1 MIMHTSRLQRP
12 SPQVVISIILVK
24 KKKKKKARQDVVFEY
39 RFSKNVQSWNV
50 IVGCI
55 INSKAGII
63 SA

>member
-1 MIMHTSRLQRP
+1 MIMHTSHLQRP
-12 SPQVVISIILVK
+12 SPQVVISIILV
-24 KKKKKKARQDVVFEY
+24 KKKKARQDVVFEY

-55 INSKAGII
+55 INLKAGII

>member
-1 MIMHTSRLQRP
+1 MIRHTSHLRRP
-12 SPQVVISIILVK
+12 SPQVAISIILV
-24 KKKKKKARQDVVFEY
+24 KKKKKARQDVVFEY

-55 INSKAGII
+55 MNSKAGII

>member
-1 MIMHTSRLQRP
+1 MIMHTSRLRRP
-12 SPQVVISIILVK
+12 SPQVVISIILV
-24 KKKKKKARQDVVFEY
+24 KKKKKARQDVVFEY

-50 IVGCI
+50 IVGCV

>member
-1 MIMHTSRLQRP
+1 MIMHTSRLWRP
-12 SPQVVISIILVK
+12 SPQVVISIIRV

-50 IVGCI
+50 IVGYI

>member
-1 MIMHTSRLQRP
+1 MIMHTSRLWRP
-12 SPQVVISIILVK
+12 SPQVVISIILV

-50 IVGCI
+50 IVGYI

>member
-1 MIMHTSRLQRP
+1 MIMHTSHLQRP

-24 KKKKKKARQDVVFEY
+24 KKKARQDVVFEY
-39 RFSKNVQSWNV
+39 RFLKNVQSWNV